1 MVKYLSCKQENL
13 SLIARTQ
20 VKMVTVV
27 DCTHHPVL
35 GRQRMGEAWGLLV
48 RQSCLN
54 DE

>member
-1 MVKYLSCKQENL
+1 
-13 SLIARTQ
+13 
-20 VKMVTVV
+20 MVTVV

-54 DE
+54 DEWQTNERFSFKGDGQCIWG